1 MMLRHARQ
9 PVDGQPVENTFF
21 AIDERTGEQLGASVI
36 YVDENPTLYPA
47 RPVQVRIHLE
57 NPDVPDAL
65 LGATIARA
73 KEICA
78 ESEQLCRIYTRCEPG
93 DDALLAR
100 LAPFGFKDND
110 GLIRMQLRL
119 PSERSFKAPAG
130 CAVVYDALDD
140 PQEQKYFLERYNRL
154 FNTEHDLAWLKEYID
169 RREVVRILSVAPTGM
184 AGEVLVWREGYS
196 GVIGFIQTAKRW
208 RRLGVASYMLALA
221 CDRFEQ
227 QNLYCAEANIRARFP
242 HMLKLMGRV
251 GFEQSELPMRY
262 PGIDINPGQ

>member
-1 MMLRHARQ
+1 M
-9 PVDGQPVENTFF
+9 
-21 AIDERTGEQLGASVI
+21 I

-78 ESEQLCRIYTRCEPG
+78 ESEQLCRIYTRCEPD

-140 PQEQKYFLERYNRL
+140 PQEQKNFLQRYRPPVQ
-154 FNTEHDLAWLKEYID
+154 H
-169 RREVVRILSVAPTGM
+169 
-184 AGEVLVWREGYS
+184 
-196 GVIGFIQTAKRW
+196 
-208 RRLGVASYMLALA
+208 
-221 CDRFEQ
+221 
-227 QNLYCAEANIRARFP
+227 RARIWR
-242 HMLKLMGRV
+242 G
-251 GFEQSELPMRY
+251 
-262 PGIDINPGQ
+262 